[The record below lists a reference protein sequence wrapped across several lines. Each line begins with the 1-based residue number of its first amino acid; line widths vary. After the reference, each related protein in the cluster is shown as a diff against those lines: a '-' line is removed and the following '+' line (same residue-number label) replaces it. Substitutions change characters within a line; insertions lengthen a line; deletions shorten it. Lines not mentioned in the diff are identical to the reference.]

1 VRADPVAEL
10 PDNGIVTKSN
20 VSQFT
25 AEWPG

>member
-1 VRADPVAEL
+1 VAEL
-10 PDNGIVTKSN
+10 PDQGIVTKSN